1 MLFLRHKQPSRKRS
15 TSSFVPPFPPPKIP
29 KSQNDEGTAVDA
41 VKKMVSILA
50 EGGCNLV
57 SPLGLPSDPYKLRRH
72 LSCLFSSTDDRS
84 VFLSGFSSYIQ
95 SPSNLRRINQLIH
108 LSIYVLLKILRD
120 SVGRCF
126 KVFALLILLL
136 IEAGPSVQFEVN
148 LTVLDKLVKEV
159 VCLEKVRSF
168 AQPEN
173 VHTLLIRMQ
182 KNVNV
187 VVALVSM
194 CRTHE
199 KVTMHAMEVKYG
211 GKFIDSFLIAFDFL
225 QVHFQT
231 HNEVILLLV
240 KELQKATR
248 TIQTLCSEAKGLKQ
262 TAITGKIPATK
273 RSLERFLFRVK
284 TLLHSTSN
292 GCTFWMG
299 NLKHKDLRGQ
309 VLSSQAY
316 VDDEVDNMDEDPA
329 GAGEVDPQGT
339 VPSASENS
347 EAE

>member
-84 VFLSGFSSYIQ
+84 VFLSDYSYCF
-95 SPSNLRRINQLIH
+95 PSN
-108 LSIYVLLKILRD
+108 K
-120 SVGRCF
+120 
-126 KVFALLILLL
+126 L